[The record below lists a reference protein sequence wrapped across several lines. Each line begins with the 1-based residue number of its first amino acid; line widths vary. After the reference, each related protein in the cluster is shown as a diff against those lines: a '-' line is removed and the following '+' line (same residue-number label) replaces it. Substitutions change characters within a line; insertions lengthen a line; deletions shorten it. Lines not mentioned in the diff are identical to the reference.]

1 LSIAGSSGILSAT
14 EEQEAAMTTARPT
27 LTRITLPAIAILAV
41 LLAATPAAARNN
53 ASADAAMQS
62 LERSVGFAGTAWG
75 LDRRPGQVVVSVDS
89 TVKGGRLASVRTAV
103 QHLGATARLEFV
115 AGTFHLDI
123 SGGDAIYGSRYR
135 CSLGF
140 DVISG
145 TTHYFLTAGHC
156 GRAEPS
162 WWTSANHS
170 TFLGNTTGA
179 TFPGKDYAIVKY
191 DPSFTGYTGKVG
203 GQDITHA
210 ANATVG
216 EAVTRRGSTTGIHTG
231 TVTALNVTVHYQG
244 GGTVRGLI
252 QTTVCAEP
260 GDSGGPLYDGTA
272 ALGLTSGGSGD
283 CKSGGTT
290 FFQPVIPAL
299 NAYGVSVW

>member
-1 LSIAGSSGILSAT
+1 MSAS
-14 EEQEAAMTTARPT
+14 RPA
-27 LTRITLPAIAILAV
+27 LGRIFLPAIALLAV
-41 LLAATPAAARNN
+41 LLTATPATANTR
-53 ASADAAMQS
+53 SSLDAALQR
-62 LERSVGFAGTAWG
+62 LDRTIAYPGTAWG
-75 LDRRPGQVVVSVDS
+75 VDTRSGQVVVTVDS
-89 TVKGGRLASVRTAV
+89 SVEGARLSSVRAAV
-103 QHLGATARLEFV
+103 QRLGGAARLEFV
-115 AGTFHLDI
+115 AGTFHVDI

-140 DVISG
+140 DVIAGS
-145 TTHYFLTAGHC
+145 THYFLTAGHC
-156 GRAEPS
+156 GKAEAS
-162 WWTSANHS
+162 WWTSATHS

-191 DPSFTGYTGKVG
+191 DASFTGYTGKVG
-203 GQDITHA
+203 SQDITHA
-210 ANATVG
+210 ANAVVG
-216 EAVTRRGSTTGIHTG
+216 ETVTRRGSTTGIHTG
-231 TVTALNVTVHYQG
+231 KVTALNVTVHYQS

-290 FFQPVIPAL
+290 FFQPVTAAL
-299 NAYGVSVW
+299 SAYGVTIP

>member
-1 LSIAGSSGILSAT
+1 MRAS
-14 EEQEAAMTTARPT
+14 RPA
-27 LTRITLPAIAILAV
+27 LGRIFLPAIALLAL
-41 LLAATPAAARNN
+41 LLAATPATAAGRP
-53 ASADAAMQS
+53 SLDAALQR
-62 LERSVGFAGTAWG
+62 LDRTIAFPGTAWG
-75 LDRRPGQVVVSVDS
+75 VDARSGQVVVTVDS
-89 TVKGGRLASVRTAV
+89 TVKGATLSSVRAAV
-103 QHLGATARLEFV
+103 QRLGGAARLEFA
-115 AGTFHLDI
+115 AGAFHLDI
-123 SGGDAIYGSRYR
+123 SGGDAIYGSKYR

-145 TTHYFLTAGHC
+145 STHYFLTAGHC
-156 GRAEPS
+156 GKAEAS

-191 DPSFTGYTGKVG
+191 DASFTGYTGKVG
-203 GQDITHA
+203 SQDITHA

-216 EAVTRRGSTTGIHTG
+216 ETVTRRGSTTGIHTG
-231 TVTALNVTVHYQG
+231 KVTALNVTVHYQS

-283 CKSGGTT
+283 CKTGGTT

-299 NAYGVSVW
+299 SAYGVSVW